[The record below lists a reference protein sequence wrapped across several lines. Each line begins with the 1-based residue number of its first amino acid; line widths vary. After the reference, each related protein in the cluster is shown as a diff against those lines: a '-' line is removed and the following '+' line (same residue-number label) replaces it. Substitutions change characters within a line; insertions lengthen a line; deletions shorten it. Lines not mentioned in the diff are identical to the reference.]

1 MNFLMILVAGLGA
14 LNLLGLIYVLQISQK
29 TTSLYEN
36 WQLEVEEFAEDMAA
50 LEERQGELESM
61 LEKDE
66 DFDEPEDQVRVYKT
80 QNNDKHYKKF
90 LLNSFLKLD
99 IPKDGKITPQKIHD
113 FFDEL
118 TNNPGW
124 KRDWPKK
131 PDQD

>member
-1 MNFLMILVAGLGA
+1 MNFLIIAAAGLGA
-14 LNLLGLIYVLQISQK
+14 LNLLGLLYVLRAFKKI
-29 TTSLYEN
+29 TSLYEN
-36 WQLEVEEFAEDMAA
+36 WQLEVEEFAEDMAV
-50 LEERQGELESM
+50 LEDRQGELERM

-66 DFDEPEDQVRVYKT
+66 DFNEPEDQVRVYRT
-80 QNNDKHYKKF
+80 QNNDRYYKKY

-118 TNNPGW
+118 TNRPGW
-124 KRDWPKK
+124 KKDWPKK